1 MSVKCMQSTQNR
13 AQNGASSQYL
23 ESFIT
28 VATVID
34 IIEGLRY

>member
-1 MSVKCMQSTQNR
+1 MRVKCMKSTQNR

-28 VATVID
+28 VAVIV